1 MRKILAFFLIFFA
14 LSAHAGSLDECF
26 QYAGKVFHISP
37 ILLKCIADVE
47 SHMNQSAVRRNPN
60 GTVDVGI
67 MQINSS
73 WIKTIGWRHWARLK
87 IDACYNIYVGAWI
100 LFKCIKRYGYTWRAV
115 GCYNA
120 GLSGG
125 RNDRYTRRVY
135 LTYLEKYYNREN
147 QNN

>member
-1 MRKILAFFLIFFA
+1 MFLTVSA
-14 LSAHAGSLDECF
+14 LSHAGSLDECF

-100 LFKCIKRYGYTWRAV
+100 LSKCIKRYGYTWRAV